1 LSTLDA
7 ALPRTRRTATLP
19 LVGFATAGALAAIAI
34 GFALGPTREDQWLLA
49 TRYTARFA
57 FPLFL
62 AAFTASAWAR
72 LLGGE
77 RTRELVRQRRGIGLG
92 FAAAHTVHLGALAA
106 YNVLIANVPSVV
118 TLAGGGVAYFAMYAM
133 AATSNDASVR
143 RLGPNWK
150 RLHTFGAYWIWGI
163 FTFSYASRVARGSL
177 FFVPE
182 LALALA
188 APALRL
194 IVRRR

>member
-1 LSTLDA
+1 MSTLDA
-7 ALPRTRRTATLP
+7 ALPRTRPTATLP
-19 LVGFATAGALAAIAI
+19 LVGLATAGALAAIAI

-57 FPLFL
+57 FPIFL
-62 AAFTASAWAR
+62 VAFTASAWAR
-72 LLGGE
+72 LLRGE

-92 FAAAHTVHLGALAA
+92 FAAAHTVHLGALAT

-118 TLAGGGVAYFAMYAM
+118 TLAGGGVAYLAMYAM

-143 RLGPNWK
+143 RLGRNWK
-150 RLHTFGAYWIWGI
+150 RLHSFGAYWIWGI
-163 FTFSYASRVARGSL
+163 FTFSYATRVARGSL

-188 APALRL
+188 ALALRFT
-194 IVRRR
+194 VRRR